1 MKRLLLGIAL
11 ITISLNAICAQTISK
26 KMELGKF
33 NSIDASFAYTINVQK
48 GISNS
53 IEVIYPERFEE
64 YLDISVSGNTL
75 HLGTHSANQSKNLFN
90 KLFRQNDISLSNDEK
105 IIVNV
110 KMEEIK
116 EIDLSGAS
124 TLYVS
129 GKFRTDHFKL
139 TMSGASEIEGFLNI
153 DADKFTYSLSG
164 ASEAAVAGVFNSIDG
179 HISGASEFEL
189 NADATTFFSGCSGA
203 SELDFRGNIS
213 EKTEVECSGASEVEL
228 SGKTFL
234 IAIYCTGASEVDAE
248 QMLSTDA
255 TATASGASYIKVHAN
270 NSFSLRSSGGSKI
283 RYYGDGQYD
292 PGHDDSSAIS
302 RGR

>member
-11 ITISLNAICAQTISK
+11 ISISLNAICAQTTSK

-48 GISNS
+48 GRSNS

-64 YLDISVSGNTL
+64 YLDISVSDNTL
-75 HLGTHSANQSKNLFN
+75 RLGTHSDNQGKKLFD
-90 KLFRQNDISLSNDEK
+90 KLFRQNNMSLSNDEK

-110 KMEEIK
+110 EMEEIK
-116 EIDLSGAS
+116 EIDLSGAA

-129 GKFRTDHFKL
+129 GKFHTDHFKL
-139 TMSGASEIEGFLNI
+139 SMSGASEIEGFLNI

-213 EKTEVECSGASEVEL
+213 EKTEVACSGASEVEL

-234 IAIYCTGASEVDAE
+234 IAIHCTGASEVDAE

-255 TATASGASYIKVHAN
+255 TATASGASYIKVHAD